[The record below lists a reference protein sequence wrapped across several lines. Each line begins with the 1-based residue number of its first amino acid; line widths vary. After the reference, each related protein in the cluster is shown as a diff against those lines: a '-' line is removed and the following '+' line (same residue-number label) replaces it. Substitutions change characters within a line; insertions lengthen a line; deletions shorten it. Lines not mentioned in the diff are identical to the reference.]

1 MQGRL
6 LAVGLLGWVDF
17 VYPSGQR
24 SRGSP
29 GKTGETSSPAGG
41 PGSTRGIC
49 VGDVVQ
55 RPQQGWKKIQT
66 SHFSSQWLESK
77 YLNNRILFLWWR
89 VKFPQTTLGKHFF
102 ILLKW
107 NAWKKHS
114 VKENYSLQV
123 SWAEHTEGVNL
134 EGCCFRRTR
143 SIKHSCFGAP
153 CTFFFQSILM
163 HSKEE
168 GCSDGSGTVCVC
180 TTNITSLG
188 FALFLQ
194 LWIVVPG
201 SLLGCKEREWEQHR
215 LCPLPKGNRAKF
227 VWALSGRLSWHGK
240 VYFPRKKSFKW
251 NKIVIIMS
259 FSLDCILI
267 V

>member
-6 LAVGLLGWVDF
+6 LAVGLLGRVDF

-49 VGDVVQ
+49 VGEVVQ
-55 RPQQGWKKIQT
+55 RPQHGWKKIQT

-77 YLNNRILFLWWR
+77 YLNNRVLFLWWR

-153 CTFFFQSILM
+153 CTFFFKAYWCIQ
-163 HSKEE
+163 
-168 GCSDGSGTVCVC
+168 
-180 TTNITSLG
+180 
-188 FALFLQ
+188 
-194 LWIVVPG
+194 
-201 SLLGCKEREWEQHR
+201 
-215 LCPLPKGNRAKF
+215 
-227 VWALSGRLSWHGK
+227 
-240 VYFPRKKSFKW
+240 RKKDAAMEVVLCVFVQPTLQAW
-251 NKIVIIMS
+251 VLL
-259 FSLDCILI
+259 FSSNSGLWFLAASWAARRESENSTVSVLFQRVTGQNLFGLCQ
-267 V
+267 VA